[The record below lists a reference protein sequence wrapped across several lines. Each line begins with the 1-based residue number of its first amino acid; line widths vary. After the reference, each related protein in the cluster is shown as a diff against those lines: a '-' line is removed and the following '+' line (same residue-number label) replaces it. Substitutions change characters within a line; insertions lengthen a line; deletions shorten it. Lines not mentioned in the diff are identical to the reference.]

1 MFMKNLVYC
10 WVALSL
16 ITVFPSIVSA
26 EELQQSS
33 KETTSSELTEVSTHK
48 SSEATASSEETTAST
63 IEETTATE
71 PNIVKDLGVVN
82 TSVIIHKG
90 EKLTAKMLEDNARAH
105 SARYEELELLED
117 APTDKTGKYLVNV
130 RFVIFPLIEGEGA
143 KQTFTAQMDYLVVE
157 ADKNDF
163 YIQFISY
170 DSKTNEVKGRVG
182 SESGSSVGH
191 ASIYGLDVST
201 ITVDPPETFTDFYTN
216 FLIPTEKVAVD
227 DNGYFVLPYKENYR
241 LAALNMETGEHSIIY
256 TLDKRTF
263 TQETSSSISTEPTDS
278 AQTVKKSEE
287 SKKGVFPNTGE
298 KKGIYLSI
306 IGIAI
311 ILLITLFLFIKS
323 KKGSIK

>member
-1 MFMKNLVYC
+1 MKKLVFC
-10 WVALSL
+10 WVVLSL
-16 ITVFPSIVSA
+16 ITVFPDIVSA

-33 KETTSSELTEVSTHK
+33 EEATISKVTEVSTSK

-63 IEETTATE
+63 VEETTATE
-71 PNIVKDLGVVN
+71 PNTVKDLGIIN

-90 EKLTAKMLEDNARAH
+90 EKLTAKMLEDNAHAH

-117 APTDKTGKYLVNV
+117 APTDKAGKHLVKV
-130 RFVIFPLIEGEGA
+130 RFVIFPLIEGEGE

-157 ADKNDF
+157 ADKNNF

-170 DSKTNEVKGRVG
+170 DSKTNEVKGRVSSENG
-182 SESGSSVGH
+182 SPVGQ

-201 ITVDPPETFTDFYTN
+201 ITVDPPETFADFYTN

-227 DNGYFVLPYKENYR
+227 DHGYFVLPYKENYR
-241 LAALNMETGEHSIIY
+241 LAALTMETGEHSIIY

-263 TQETSSSISTEPTDS
+263 TQEEASSISTERTDS
-278 AQTVKKSEE
+278 TQPVKKSEE
-287 SKKGVFPNTGE
+287 NKKSVFPNTGE
-298 KKGIYLSI
+298 KKGFYLSI

-311 ILLITLFLFIKS
+311 ILLIILFFFIKS
-323 KKGSIK
+323 KKGSTK